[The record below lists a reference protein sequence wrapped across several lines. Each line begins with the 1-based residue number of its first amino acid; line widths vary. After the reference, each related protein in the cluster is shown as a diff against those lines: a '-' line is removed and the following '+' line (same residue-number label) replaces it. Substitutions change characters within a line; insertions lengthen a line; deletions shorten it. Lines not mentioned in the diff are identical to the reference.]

1 MKRLP
6 PAKRN
11 QLIVVIVATITIISV
26 IYFMLISPQ
35 QEKNKAL
42 GKRIHDQQ
50 EKLQTIRNSIKDADG
65 IATTLGDVSLEL
77 ARAEQDVA
85 SGDVNSWTY
94 DTIRRFKASYHVDIP
109 SITQPSIGEVDL
121 LQGFPYKQAKVN
133 LTGTAYFHDLG
144 KFIADFE
151 NNFPHMRMVN
161 LSIEPT
167 SQNAGSEKL
176 LFRLDIVTLIKPNT

>member
-1 MKRLP
+1 M
-6 PAKRN
+6 
-11 QLIVVIVATITIISV
+11 VILATATIIGV

-35 QEKNKAL
+35 QEKNKTL
-42 GKRIHDQQ
+42 GKSIRERQD
-50 EKLQTIRNSIKDADG
+50 KLQTIRNSIKDAVG
-65 IATTLGDVSLEL
+65 IETKLGDVSLEL

-85 SGDVNSWTY
+85 NGDVNSWTY
-94 DTIRRFKASYHVDIP
+94 DTLRRFKASYHVDIP
-109 SITQPSIGEVDL
+109 SITQPSISDVDL
-121 LQGFPYKQAKVN
+121 MAGFPYRQAKVN

-161 LSIEPT
+161 LSIEPA

-176 LFRLDIVTLIKPNT
+176 LFRLDVVTLIKPNT